1 VSVDFGKARQ
11 VFFGKSPLTKAITSG
26 AFGVS
31 TTLTM
36 DQVRDAAA
44 LTCRE
49 YPVKKRLLQSM
60 APRIVQR
67 KSGHEVIAYGALTQ
81 RKTPNGGSVQTVLD
95 NALDVQWELALGT
108 GIPGYAC
115 VILLARYTER
125 SGKIN
130 EVEELQYFLNEL
142 ERNLRVLDSQAEI
155 RLTDRKGQ

>member
-11 VFFGKSPLTKAITSG
+11 VFFGKSPLTKELTRG

-31 TTLTM
+31 TKLTM

-44 LTCRE
+44 ITCRE
-49 YPVKKRLLQSM
+49 YLVKKRFMQSM

-67 KSGHEVIAYGALTQ
+67 KSGHE
-81 RKTPNGGSVQTVLD
+81 TVPD
-95 NALDVQWELALGT
+95 TASDVRWELALGA
-108 GIPGYAC
+108 GVPGYAYA
-115 VILLARYTER
+115 IILARYTET

-142 ERNLRVLDSQAEI
+142 ERNLRRLDPQAEI
-155 RLTDRKGQ
+155 SLTDGNR

>member
-11 VFFGKSPLTKAITSG
+11 VFFGKSPLTKELTRG

-31 TTLTM
+31 TKLTM

-44 LTCRE
+44 ITCRE
-49 YPVKKRLLQSM
+49 YPVKKRFMQSM

-67 KSGHEVIAYGALTQ
+67 KSGHEVIAYGGLARRRTAS
-81 RKTPNGGSVQTVLD
+81 GESVETVPD
-95 NALDVQWELALGT
+95 TASDVRWELALGA
-108 GIPGYAC
+108 GVPGYAYA
-115 VILLARYTER
+115 IILARYTDT

-142 ERNLRVLDSQAEI
+142 ERNLRRLDPQAEI
-155 RLTDRKGQ
+155 SLTDRNR